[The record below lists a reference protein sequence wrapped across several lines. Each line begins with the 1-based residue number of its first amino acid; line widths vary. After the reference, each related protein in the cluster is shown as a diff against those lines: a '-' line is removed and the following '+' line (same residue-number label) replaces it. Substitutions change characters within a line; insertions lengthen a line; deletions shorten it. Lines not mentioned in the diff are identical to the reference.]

1 MSVRGS
7 LFVLK
12 ERDFGWF
19 FASRFVNLAGSSM
32 SHVALAFAVL
42 EVSDSASALG
52 YVVAAHTIPM
62 VVFLLVG
69 GVIADRFPRRLVLQL
84 SNVASAATQ
93 AAAAALVITGH
104 AEIWHLVVLE
114 AMNGTTMAMA
124 FPAMQGMVPQL
135 VAKKDLQPA
144 NLLLS
149 MSRSTLTILGP
160 SVAAALVVGV
170 GAGWALAV
178 DALTWLLAAL
188 FLLPVRIPPRPADA
202 EKTSAIEDLRAGW
215 TYFRSTTWLWVVV
228 VAFMILNA
236 IQSGGLQVLGPAYA
250 KSSSLGVGGWGLAN
264 SALAAGM
271 LIMTIVLMRA
281 TIRRPLRAGMFGIMA
296 FSLPF
301 FALALWPEKVP
312 LIVAMA
318 VAGAGIEIF
327 GLGWSLAMQENV
339 PGEMLSRAY
348 SYDALGSFL
357 AMPVGQVLYGPLGA
371 WFGARPVFLVS
382 GVLYAAVCLAVLAVP
397 SVVRLQRV
405 EQPATEER
413 AHEPLRD

>member
-1 MSVRGS
+1 MSVKES

-12 ERDFGWF
+12 DRDFGWF
-19 FASRFVNLAGSSM
+19 FASRFVNMAGSSM

-42 EVSDSASALG
+42 EVTDSASALG
-52 YVVAAHTIPM
+52 YVIAAHTIPM
-62 VVFLLVG
+62 VVFLLIG
-69 GVIADRFPRRLVLQL
+69 GVIADRFPRRLVLQV

-93 AAAAALVITGH
+93 AAAATLVITGH

-114 AMNGTTMAMA
+114 AVNGTTMAMA

-135 VAKKDLQPA
+135 VPKKDLQPA

-149 MSRSTLTILGP
+149 MTRSTLTILGP

-178 DALTWLLAAL
+178 DSLAWLLAAL
-188 FLLPVRIPPRPADA
+188 FLLPVRIPSRSADA

-215 TYFRSTTWLWVVV
+215 TYFRTTTWLWVVV

-236 IQSGGLQVLGPAYA
+236 MQSGGQQVLGPAYA
-250 KSSSLGVGGWGLAN
+250 KSSSIGVEGWGLAN

-271 LIMTIVLMRA
+271 LVMTIVLMRG

-301 FALALWPEKVP
+301 FVLAFWPETVP
-312 LIVAMA
+312 LVLAMA
-318 VAGAGIEIF
+318 IAGAGIEVF
-327 GLGWSLAMQENV
+327 SLGWSLAMQENV
-339 PGEMLSRAY
+339 PEEMLSRAY
-348 SYDALGSFL
+348 SYDALGSFI
-357 AMPVGQVLYGPLGA
+357 AMPVGQLLYGPLAG

-382 GVLYAAVCLAVLAVP
+382 GVLYVLVCLATLAVP

-405 EQPATEER
+405 EQPATEGT
-413 AHEPLRD
+413 PV

>member
-1 MSVRGS
+1 MSIKAS

-12 ERDFGWF
+12 DRDFGWF

-62 VVFLLVG
+62 VVFLLIG

-84 SNVASAATQ
+84 SNVASALTQ
-93 AAAAALVITGH
+93 AAAATLIISGH
-104 AEIWHLVVLE
+104 AEIWQLVVLE
-114 AMNGTTMAMA
+114 AMNGTAMAMA

-160 SVAAALVVGV
+160 SIAALLVVGV

-188 FLLPVRIPPRPADA
+188 FLLRVRIPPRPADA
-202 EKTSAIEDLRAGW
+202 EKTSALQDLRAGW

-228 VAFMILNA
+228 VAFAILNA
-236 IQSGGLQVLGPAYA
+236 IQSGGQQVLGPAYA
-250 KSSSLGVGGWGLAN
+250 KSSSIGVEGWGLGN

-271 LIMTIVLMRA
+271 LVMTIVLMRA
-281 TIRRPLRAGMFGIMA
+281 TIRRPLRAGMCGIMV
-296 FSLPF
+296 FGLPF
-301 FALALWPEKVP
+301 FALALWPQTVP
-312 LIVAMA
+312 FVVTMA

-327 GLGWSLAMQENV
+327 SLGWSLAMQENV
-339 PGEMLSRAY
+339 PEEMLSRAY
-348 SYDALGSFL
+348 SYDALGSFV
-357 AMPVGQVLYGPLGA
+357 AMPVGQLLYGPLGA
-371 WFGARPVFLVS
+371 WFGARPVFLAS
-382 GVLYAAVCLAVLAVP
+382 GMLYVVVCLAVLSVP

-405 EQPATEER
+405 EQPATEGTP
-413 AHEPLRD
+413 A